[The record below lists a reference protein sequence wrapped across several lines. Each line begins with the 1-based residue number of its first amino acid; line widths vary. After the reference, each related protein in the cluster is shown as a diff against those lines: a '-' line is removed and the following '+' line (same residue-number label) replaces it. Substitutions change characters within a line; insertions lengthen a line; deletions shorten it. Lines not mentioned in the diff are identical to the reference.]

1 LTAIA
6 ADGNIP
12 LSPIAAAQIKAEGRA
27 SMIELNRDK
36 MKNAVSR
43 CRQVRPLVA
52 AVSVEGREY
61 LVESSNGQTMYPVRL
76 SVGEGNRRFA
86 DCACRA
92 GRSGLACYH
101 VAAAVALHVGLMR
114 LRRN

>member
-1 LTAIA
+1 
-6 ADGNIP
+6 
-12 LSPIAAAQIKAEGRA
+12 
-27 SMIELNRDK
+27 MIELNRDK

-61 LVESSNGQTMYPVRL
+61 LVESSDRMTMYPVRL
-76 SVGEGNRRFA
+76 SVEGGRRFA
-86 DCACRA
+86 DCRCKA
-92 GRSGLACYH
+92 GRSGMACYH

-114 LRRN
+114 LRRAG